1 MKGTRIFFALLAVTL
16 LSFQWTESYHLR
28 AIRRWQ
34 SAIAKEATWEQL
46 DSTHWR
52 CVLGNGEEHLLVL
65 RRVNTCTF
73 GGCIRPDSSKE
84 AAAGQEYLVYGAHL
98 DGKTGAILELRVLE
112 YASTYGYQMT
122 AKWWLKQFKQW
133 TGTAEEIQA
142 VDGISGATVSVQA
155 FVDDLKALV
164 LEHHS
169 HGSDQ

>member
-1 MKGTRIFFALLAVTL
+1 MKGTQIFFAFLAVAL

-34 SAIAKEATWEQL
+34 SAISKEAAWEEV
-46 DSTHWR
+46 DSTTWR
-52 CVLGNGEEHLLVL
+52 CRQEDGEAHLLVL

-73 GGCIRPDSSKE
+73 GGCIRPDSPVKAS
-84 AAAGQEYLVYGAHL
+84 AGQEYLVYGAHL

-122 AKWWLKQFKQW
+122 AKWWLNQFKQW

-142 VDGISGATVSVQA
+142 VDGISGATVSVNA

-164 LEHHS
+164 LEHNG

>member
-1 MKGTRIFFALLAVTL
+1 MKGTRIFFALLAVAL

-34 SAIAKEATWEQL
+34 ARISKDATWEQI

-52 CVLGNGEEHLLVL
+52 CVLGNGEEHQMVL
-65 RRVNTCTF
+65 RRVYTCTF
-73 GGCIRPDSSKE
+73 GGCIRPDSPKE
-84 AAAGQEYLVYGAHL
+84 TTAGQEYLVYGAHL

-122 AKWWLKQFKQW
+122 AKWWLNQFKQW

-142 VDGISGATVSVQA
+142 VDGISGATVSVNA
-155 FVDDLKALV
+155 FVQDLHALV
-164 LEHHS
+164 LEHHD
-169 HGSDQ
+169 HRGDQ

>member
-1 MKGTRIFFALLAVTL
+1 MKGTRIFFALLAVAL

-34 SAIAKEATWEQL
+34 ARISKDASWEPI

-52 CVLGNGEEHLLVL
+52 SILENGEEHVLVL

-73 GGCIRPDSSKE
+73 GGCIRPDSPAKAS
-84 AAAGQEYLVYGAHL
+84 AGQEYVVYGAHL

-122 AKWWLKQFKQW
+122 AKWWLNQFKHW
-133 TGTAEEIQA
+133 TGTAAEIQA
-142 VDGISGATVSVQA
+142 VDGISGATVSVNA
-155 FVDDLKALV
+155 FVDDLQQLV
-164 LEHHS
+164 LEHHN
-169 HGSDQ
+169 HRRDQ

>member
-1 MKGTRIFFALLAVTL
+1 MKGTQIFCALLAVAL
-16 LSFQWTESYHLR
+16 LSFQWTESYHVR

-34 SAIAKEATWEQL
+34 SSISKEATWEQV

-52 CVLGNGEEHLLVL
+52 GVLGNREEHLLVL

-73 GGCIRPDSSKE
+73 GGCIGPDSPAKAS
-84 AAAGQEYLVYGAHL
+84 AGQEYLVYGAHL

-122 AKWWLKQFKQW
+122 AKWWLSQFKQW

-142 VDGISGATVSVQA
+142 VDGISGATVSVHA
-155 FVDDLKALV
+155 FVDDLRALV
-164 LEHHS
+164 VQNHDHR
-169 HGSDQ
+169 GDQ